1 MLGKLLKYELKAT
14 ARTFLPLYGA
24 IIILAL
30 VNKAFLSFEFEYGML
45 IGFLTLFGLFIAL
58 VVVTLVLT
66 VTRFYKNLLSS
77 EGYLMFTLPVSA
89 DQLIWSKL
97 LVTLLWM
104 AASCA
109 IGVVTFVVLLWQTSI
124 PWQDVLNTVKE
135 VFQAAVDGNYM
146 GVIVQFIVAFLLSAL
161 GSILMIYASLAIGQL
176 PPFSNNR
183 VAAAVVAFIL
193 INIAVNILELILV
206 FGLGI
211 TIDTPAI
218 NSNLGM
224 RILTGANILS
234 FIEAVAFYFVTRI
247 ILKKHLNLA

>member
-77 EGYLMFTLPVSA
+77 EGYLMFTLPVNA

-104 AASCA
+104 VASCA

-124 PWQDVLNTVKE
+124 PWQDVLNAVKE

-146 GVIVQFIVAFLLSAL
+146 GVIIQFIVAFLLSAL

-183 VAAAVVAFIL
+183 VASAVVAFIL
-193 INIAVNILELILV
+193 INIAVNILELIRV

-218 NSNLGM
+218 SSNLGM

>member
-1 MLGKLLKYELKAT
+1 
-14 ARTFLPLYGA
+14 
-24 IIILAL
+24 
-30 VNKAFLSFEFEYGML
+30 
-45 IGFLTLFGLFIAL
+45 
-58 VVVTLVLT
+58 
-66 VTRFYKNLLSS
+66 
-77 EGYLMFTLPVSA
+77 
-89 DQLIWSKL
+89 
-97 LVTLLWM
+97 
-104 AASCA
+104 
-109 IGVVTFVVLLWQTSI
+109 
-124 PWQDVLNTVKE
+124 
-135 VFQAAVDGNYM
+135 M
-146 GVIVQFIVAFLLSAL
+146 GVIIQFIVAFLLSAL

-218 NSNLGM
+218 SSNLGM